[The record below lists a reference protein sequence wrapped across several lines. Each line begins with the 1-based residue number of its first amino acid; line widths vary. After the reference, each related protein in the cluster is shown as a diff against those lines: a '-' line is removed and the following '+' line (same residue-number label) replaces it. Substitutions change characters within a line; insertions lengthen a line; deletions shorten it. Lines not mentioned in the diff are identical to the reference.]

1 LRAVNSVELLV
12 LVLLVVAALAV
23 IGVRARGPAGHLPS
37 VQVLIG
43 LFIGLLAAFAV
54 LSLQTD
60 LVPDNLEWIGTLGL
74 GVVLGALILA
84 GAYAA
89 FRR

>member
-1 LRAVNSVELLV
+1 MNSVELLV
-12 LVLLVVAALAV
+12 LVLLMLAALTL

-37 VQVLIG
+37 VQVLMG
-43 LFIGLLAAFAV
+43 LFIGLLAAFVV

-60 LVPDNLEWIGTLGL
+60 IVPDDMEWIGSLGL
-74 GVVLGALILA
+74 GVVVGALILV

>member
-1 LRAVNSVELLV
+1 MNSVELLI
-12 LVLLVVAALAV
+12 LVLLVVAALTI

-43 LFIGLLAAFAV
+43 LCVGLLAAFV
-54 LSLQTD
+54 VMSFQTD
-60 LVPDNLEWIGTLGL
+60 LIPDDIEWVGTIGLAL
-74 GVVLGALILA
+74 VVGALIVG

>member
-1 LRAVNSVELLV
+1 MNSVELLV
-12 LVLLVVAALAV
+12 FVLLVLGALTL

-43 LFIGLLAAFAV
+43 LFTGLLAAFVV

-60 LVPDNLEWIGTLGL
+60 LIPDDIEWIGSVGL
-74 GVVLGALILA
+74 GIVLGALILG

-89 FRR
+89 LRR